1 MAPSSPSNRTTPP
14 RQILSFLLRN
24 RYLIVAVSLFV
35 TFWMLVYTFVV
46 YRPVFSAKSVVI
58 IKDSAITSRYVETE
72 QYYAMQTTSS
82 SSSNPVLNT
91 MGILKSGAISDA
103 LWEYFSKKRPD
114 QLKKNKI
121 KTKGDWVKF
130 FQDGSAFIK
139 AKNQPGTDLIAIQ
152 FSWSDPAV
160 AKGGLEIVV
169 KAFQDASRDLNKQEQ
184 ITRTK
189 FLQQQ
194 VTEIEEQL
202 DAVRKQ
208 KSEYQSRKG
217 TVNVQKEGNDLAGTR
232 MELENRLNQ
241 LESQV
246 RGKENLARRYQ
257 QMLGMTPD
265 KALRAAALGQNGS
278 LSRLQDELYRLEQQ
292 YSQLSASLTET
303 NPKVQEVKAQIE
315 QVRSNIEA
323 EKARTLSMAGGKAG
337 AANTS
342 VVADPNRARLVD
354 SMLSALAEA
363 QDLNSQA
370 AVVRGRLAEIDRNIK
385 DFPSVAEGLA
395 NIEQKEL
402 SLSLALDNLRKKALE
417 GKLKEEQTLSNVFVV
432 DAPRYPD
439 KPKFP
444 NRVHLLALSLI
455 LGVGAGLAAAV
466 GKEQFMVSHHSL
478 PSWLDP
484 VEDDENEGDAP
495 VDKGEASR
503 PAYASAA
510 RHPIEDTAVE
520 TAPAAAGPLS
530 TELPDEEPLDD
541 APLTASTDG
550 SLFDALAQAPQRK
563 PYAQPPVSVSRR
575 TDLTQSL
582 IQPDPL
588 ANPHATIEALPE
600 ELPAHPDIPNS
611 IPMNIAEM
619 LAETVPLKSQTPAE
633 LVVTAGSAAT
643 AEVDAYLLPPQS
655 LPIARHS
662 RIRQAKPVTRQL
674 IERVQATSIRYEQ
687 ATGIPALHA
696 LPADTQPATSD
707 LPQASLAPE
716 PMAAPEF
723 DTNSGADEAGIRFRP
738 QPVLAKRL
746 SVEDM
751 VNRLQ
756 EGLEQTEEVGTPAP
770 ASRKLR
776 SLPTFLLD
784 APEVTAQASETTPF
798 PESAPTLPDAPKA
811 QPERLPIPAFMREEA
826 KTRTPLKAS
835 MLWFRKQPNRHPES
849 YFGLSRR
856 QKSKGQLNLPGSLNL
871 WKQSLESS
879 GPSAG

>member
-1 MAPSSPSNRTTPP
+1 M
-14 RQILSFLLRN
+14 SFLHRN
-24 RYLIVAVSLFV
+24 RYLIAGVGLFV
-35 TFWMLVYTFVV
+35 TFWMLVYTFAV
-46 YRPVFSAKSVVI
+46 YRPVFAAKSVVI

-103 LWEYFSKKRPD
+103 LWEYFHKKRPD

-121 KTKGDWVKF
+121 KTKGDWVRF

-184 ITRTK
+184 ITKTK
-189 FLQQQ
+189 FLQRQ
-194 VTEIEEQL
+194 VTEIEAQL

-208 KSEYQSRKG
+208 KSEYQSQKG

-246 RGKENLARRYQ
+246 RGKENQARRYQ
-257 QMLGMTPD
+257 QMLGMTAD

-303 NPKVQEVKAQIE
+303 NPKVQEVKAQME
-315 QVRSNIEA
+315 QVRTNIET

-337 AANTS
+337 AANNS

-354 SMLSALAEA
+354 AMLSALAEA
-363 QDLNSQA
+363 QDLHTQA
-370 AVVRGRLAEIDRNIK
+370 TVVRSRLAEIDRNIK

-444 NRVHLLALSLI
+444 TRVHLLVLSLM
-455 LGVGAGLAAAV
+455 LGVGTGLAAAV
-466 GKEQFMVSHHSL
+466 GKEQFFNSHHSL
-478 PSWLDP
+478 PPWLDP
-484 VEDDENEGDAP
+484 VEDETEREAATDEA
-495 VDKGEASR
+495 EAAH

-510 RHPIEDTAVE
+510 QQVMESMPVE
-520 TAPAAAGPLS
+520 AAPLSEGPLPA
-530 TELPDEEPLDD
+530 EPLEKEPLGEEPLK
-541 APLTASTDG
+541 ASTDG
-550 SLFDALAQAPQRK
+550 SLFDAIAQTPKRK
-563 PYAQPPVSVSRR
+563 PYAQPPISESLR
-575 TDLTQSL
+575 TELTQ
-582 IQPDPL
+582 PL
-588 ANPHATIEALPE
+588 AQTERLVSTYPAPETVSE
-600 ELPAHPDIPNS
+600 ELPSDLNIPDS

-619 LAETVPLKSQTPAE
+619 LSETVPVKSQTPAE

-643 AEVDAYLLPPQS
+643 AEAEAYLLPPQN
-655 LPIARHS
+655 LPPAKRS
-662 RIRQAKPVTRQL
+662 RIRQAKPVNQQL
-674 IERVQATSIRYEQ
+674 TERAQTTMDIRHDPVV
-687 ATGIPALHA
+687 GIPALHA

-707 LPQASLAPE
+707 LPQASLEPE
-716 PMAAPEF
+716 PMAAPESNANPVAHE
-723 DTNSGADEAGIRFRP
+723 TSIRFQP
-738 QPVLAKRL
+738 QPVLEKRL

-756 EGLEQTEEVGTPAP
+756 EGIESTETAQPEAETPEP
-770 ASRKLR
+770 ANRKLR
-776 SLPTFLLD
+776 GLPAFLLD
-784 APEVTAQASETTPF
+784 APGVTAQPSEETAF
-798 PESAPTLPDAPKA
+798 PEPVPATPHEAEA
-811 QPERLPIPAFMREEA
+811 QPERLPIPAFMREEP
-826 KTRTPLKAS
+826 KPRTPLKAS
-835 MLWFRKQPNRHPES
+835 MFWFRKQPNRHPES
-849 YFGLSRR
+849 YFGLARR
-856 QKSKGQLNLPGSLNL
+856 QKTNGQLNLPGSLNL
-871 WKQSLESS
+871 WKQSLES
-879 GPSAG
+879 GPHAG